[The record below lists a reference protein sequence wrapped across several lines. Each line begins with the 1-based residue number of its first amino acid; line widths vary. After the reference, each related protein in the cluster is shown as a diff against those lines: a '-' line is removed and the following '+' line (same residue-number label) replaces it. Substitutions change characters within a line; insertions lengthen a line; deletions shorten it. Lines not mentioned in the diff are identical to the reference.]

1 MNDIKEKIS
10 ALYDGE
16 LSLNEIDDLLETIN
30 SDPKLQEH
38 LSLYGLAS
46 FMLTEDK
53 KNVTSLDFKT
63 KKDKS
68 IFSNLWFSNGLTAA
82 ASILL
87 TFFIINN
94 FDNSR
99 MNISTESANQITLA
113 VNSKEAK
120 DIALKS
126 EEYLIDHILNI
137 INDPNYMNSQDS
149 IDLRNVGF
157 GHSKVEDYGYSR
169 GNENFKIRIEKKNLG
184 IKKTRYWKHGKKMIY
199 VVPLSDGRVVTL
211 YGNISA
217 SSARTIAES
226 LTK

>member
-1 MNDIKEKIS
+1 MSDIKEKIS

-16 LSLNEIDDLLETIN
+16 LDHNEIDDLLEIIN
-30 SDPKLQEH
+30 RDPNLQEQ
-38 LSLYGLAS
+38 LSLYSLAGLAINQD
-46 FMLTEDK
+46 EN
-53 KNVTSLDFKT
+53 NVVSIDSGHQAN
-63 KKDKS
+63 KS

-87 TFFIINN
+87 TVFIINN
-94 FDNSR
+94 VDISR
-99 MNISTESANQITLA
+99 MNISEDSTNKLASAI
-113 VNSKEAK
+113 NSKEAK
-120 DIALKS
+120 DIAERS
-126 EEYLIDHILNI
+126 EEYLIDHILNV
-137 INDPNYMNSQDS
+137 INDPNYMNTQEA

-157 GHSKVEDYGYSR
+157 RHNVAGGYKYSN
-169 GNENFKIRIEKKNLG
+169 GNENFQLRVEKKNLG
-184 IKKTRYWKHGKKMIY
+184 LKKIRYWKHGKKMIY

>member
-1 MNDIKEKIS
+1 MNNIKEKIS

-16 LSLNEIDDLLETIN
+16 LNLSEIDDLLETIN

-38 LSLYGLAS
+38 LSLYGLAG
-46 FMLTEDK
+46 FMLSENK
-53 KNVTSLDFKT
+53 KKVASLDFKIE
-63 KKDKS
+63 KNKS
-68 IFSNLWFSNGLTAA
+68 IFSNLWISNGLTAA

-87 TFFIINN
+87 TFFIISNL
-94 FDNSR
+94 DISR
-99 MNISTESANQITLA
+99 MNISTESTNQIALA

-120 DIALKS
+120 DIAQKS

-137 INDPNYMNSQDS
+137 INDPNYMNSQES

-157 GHSKVEDYGYSR
+157 RHNTVGGYGYSK
-169 GNENFKIRIEKKNLG
+169 GSENFKIRIEKKNLG

>member
-1 MNDIKEKIS
+1 
-10 ALYDGE
+10 
-16 LSLNEIDDLLETIN
+16 
-30 SDPKLQEH
+30 
-38 LSLYGLAS
+38 
-46 FMLTEDK
+46 MLTEDK

-157 GHSKVEDYGYSR
+157 RHSKVEDYGYSR

>member
-16 LSLNEIDDLLETIN
+16 LSLNEIDDLLEIIN

-99 MNISTESANQITLA
+99 MNISTESANQIALA

-157 GHSKVEDYGYSR
+157 SHSKVEDYGYSR

-199 VVPLSDGRVVTL
+199 VVPLSDGRGVTL

-217 SSARTIAES
+217 SSARNIAES

>member
-1 MNDIKEKIS
+1 MNNIKEKIS

-16 LSLNEIDDLLETIN
+16 LNINEIDDLLESIN
-30 SDPKLQEH
+30 SDPNLQEH
-38 LSLYGLAS
+38 LSLYGLAGL
-46 FMLTEDK
+46 MLTEDK
-53 KNVTSLDFKT
+53 KNVTSLDFKI

-82 ASILL
+82 ASIVL

-94 FDNSR
+94 LDNSR
-99 MNISTESANQITLA
+99 MNISTESANQIALA

-137 INDPNYMNSQDS
+137 INDPNYMNSKES

-157 GHSKVEDYGYSR
+157 RYSKIGNYGYSK
-169 GNENFKIRIEKKNLG
+169 GNENFKIRVEKKNLG
-184 IKKTRYWKHGKKMIY
+184 IEKIRYWKHGKKMIY

>member
-1 MNDIKEKIS
+1 MSDIKEKIS

-16 LSLNEIDDLLETIN
+16 LDHNEIDDLLEIIN
-30 SDPKLQEH
+30 RDPNLQEQ
-38 LSLYGLAS
+38 LSLYSLAGLAINQD
-46 FMLTEDK
+46 EN
-53 KNVTSLDFKT
+53 NVVSIDSGYQANE
-63 KKDKS
+63 S

-87 TFFIINN
+87 TVFIINN
-94 FDNSR
+94 VDISR
-99 MNISTESANQITLA
+99 MNISEDSTNKIASAI
-113 VNSKEAK
+113 NSKEAK
-120 DIALKS
+120 DIAERS
-126 EEYLIDHILNI
+126 EEYLIDHILNV
-137 INDPNYMNSQDS
+137 INDPNYMNTQEA

-157 GHSKVEDYGYSR
+157 RHNSAGGYKYSN
-169 GNENFKIRIEKKNLG
+169 GNENFQLRVEKKNLG
-184 IKKTRYWKHGKKMIY
+184 LKKIRYWKHGKKMIY

>member
-1 MNDIKEKIS
+1 MSDIKEKIS

-16 LSLNEIDDLLETIN
+16 LNSNEIDSLIETIN
-30 SDPKLQEH
+30 KDPKLQEN

-46 FMLTEDK
+46 FALNKDK
-53 KNVTSLDFKT
+53 NTIVSIDSNV

-87 TFFIINN
+87 TFFIVNN
-94 FDNSR
+94 VDISR
-99 MNISTESANQITLA
+99 MSISIDSTNQIASA

-120 DIALKS
+120 DIAQKS
-126 EEYLIDHILNI
+126 EEYLIDHILNV
-137 INDPNYMNSQDS
+137 INDPNYMNSQES

-157 GHSKVEDYGYSR
+157 KHNAVGSYGYSN
-169 GNENFKIRIEKKNLG
+169 GSENFKLRVEKKNLG
-184 IKKTRYWKHGKKMIY
+184 IKKVRYWKHGKKMIY

-217 SSARTIAES
+217 SSAKTIAES
-226 LTK
+226 LTD

>member
-99 MNISTESANQITLA
+99 MNISTESANQIALA

-199 VVPLSDGRVVTL
+199 IVPLSDGRVVTL